1 MSAAPAPRPRSSRA
15 SLPDR
20 PPVPDTLEGVGLS
33 SAMLTD
39 LVLRCLYSQ
48 GDRLGRELMET
59 IRLPFQFVDDRL
71 TELQSRRFVEVRGTS
86 GPNRAAYHFG
96 LTNAG
101 RERAREALATS
112 HYVGPAPVPL
122 EQYRVW
128 MSHQTLAHTQVSQ
141 ESLREAFHGIVLP
154 EDMFDVLG
162 PAVNSARSLFLYGDP
177 GNGKTLI
184 SETIAGL
191 LGGAMFIPHALE
203 VEGQIVL
210 LHDPIHHHPVPDE
223 VGPSEDGWLIPPY
236 AYDRR
241 YVRIKRPAVLV
252 GGELT
257 LGQLEL
263 KYDPYA
269 KMYQAPFQ
277 LKANGGVLIIDD
289 FGRQRTP
296 PRDLLN
302 RWIVPLEKR
311 VDFLNLH
318 SGGMFPVPFD
328 LLLIFAT
335 NLAPTDLVE
344 EAFLRRIHYKVHV
357 SSPDPGEYRKIFRRC
372 CEERGI
378 AYQEAAVRYIYERF
392 YERLG
397 MEPRGCH
404 PRDILDHLL
413 DISSFLGAERR
424 LATDLLDRACRSY
437 FLDDIRKDL

>member
-1 MSAAPAPRPRSSRA
+1 VPAT
-15 SLPDR
+15 LPDR
-20 PPVPDTLEGVGLS
+20 PAIPATLEKSGLS
-33 SAMLTD
+33 AGLLTD
-39 LVLRCLYSQ
+39 LVLKALYVQ

-59 IRLPFQFVDDRL
+59 IKLPFQFVDDRL
-71 TELQSRRFVEVRGTS
+71 IELQSRRLVEVRGTS
-86 GPNRAAYHFG
+86 GPTRAAYHFG

-101 RERAREALATS
+101 RERAREALATT

-122 EQYRVW
+122 EHYRLW
-128 MSHQTLAHTQVSQ
+128 MSKQSLAHTQVSL
-141 ESLREAFHGIVLP
+141 ESVRHAFRGMVLP
-154 EDMFDVLG
+154 EAMFDVLG
-162 PAVNSARSLFLYGDP
+162 PAVNSGRSLFLYGEP

-191 LGGAMFIPHALE
+191 LGGGMFIPYALA
-203 VEGQIVL
+203 VEGQVL
-210 LHDPIHHHPVPDE
+210 VLYDPIHHQPVPDE
-223 VGPSEDGWLIPPY
+223 VEASDDGWLRPPY
-236 AYDRR
+236 SYDRR

-257 LGQLEL
+257 LGQLDL

-302 RWIVPLEKR
+302 RWIVPLDKR

-318 SGGMFPVPFD
+318 NGGMFPVPFD

-344 EAFLRRIHYKVHV
+344 EAFLRRIHYKIHV
-357 SSPDPGEYRKIFRRC
+357 LGPDPAEYREIFRRC
-372 CEERGI
+372 CEERVI
-378 AYQEAAVRYIYERF
+378 PYQDTAVRYIYERY
-392 YERLG
+392 YEKLG

-413 DISSFLGAERR
+413 DISRFLGDEPRLSAE
-424 LATDLLDRACRSY
+424 LLDRACRSY
-437 FLDDIRKDL
+437 FLDDIRKSP